1 MGGSRFLS
9 EQNGIDLCSDSKTI
23 AKIIEIYKNTFL
35 GHNTRL
41 ETKVRFLTDL
51 IRTIFHFIRN

>member
-9 EQNGIDLCSDSKTI
+9 EQNGIDLYSDSKTI
-23 AKIIEIYKNTFL
+23 AKIIEIYKNTLL

-41 ETKVRFLTDL
+41 ESKVRFLTDL

>member
-23 AKIIEIYKNTFL
+23 AKIIEIYKNTLL

-51 IRTIFHFIRN
+51 IRTISHFIRN